1 MNLQRIIPCIA
12 CMAILSGCAT
22 TNSNAPPKS
31 AALTVETALAEA
43 DAAAK
48 AGQPD
53 KAVHILK
60 TATATHPDDKAPW
73 IQLAQMRFDGG
84 NYGDAIVNAL
94 EGLQRDPDDKLG
106 HSIVAV
112 SGLRLSSKALADLSQ
127 KNNLSGT
134 VRSEAQDL
142 AKLLRASLGEEV
154 LVPAKDK
161 GGTRAKETVKKQVS
175 VPPLKAA
182 AGNDPFGALK

>member
-12 CMAILSGCAT
+12 CVAIVSACAT
-22 TNSNAPPKS
+22 TSPAGAPKV
-31 AALTVETALAEA
+31 AAVTVETALAEA
-43 DAAAK
+43 DAAFK

-53 KAVHILK
+53 KAAHILK
-60 TATATHPDDKAPW
+60 TATATHPEDKAPW
-73 IQLAQMRFDGG
+73 IQLAQMRFDSGS
-84 NYGDAIVNAL
+84 YGDAIVNAL

-154 LVPAKDK
+154 LVPK
-161 GGTRAKETVKKQVS
+161 GPQAAPRSKLEKKAS
-175 VPPLKAA
+175 LPANKAA
-182 AGNDPFGALK
+182 PAGNDPFGALK

>member
-1 MNLQRIIPCIA
+1 MNFQRFIPCVT
-12 CMAILSGCAT
+12 CVAILSACAT
-22 TNSNAPPKS
+22 GNPGETPKV
-31 AALTVETALAEA
+31 ATVTVETALAEA
-43 DAAAK
+43 DAAFK
-48 AGQPD
+48 AGQSD
-53 KAVHILK
+53 KAASILK
-60 TATATHPDDKAPW
+60 TAAVAHPDDKAPW
-73 IQLAQMRFDGG
+73 IQLAQMRFDSGS
-84 NYGDAIVNAL
+84 YGDAIVSAL
-94 EGLQRDPDDKLG
+94 EGLHRDPDDKLG

-154 LVPAKDK
+154 LVPK
-161 GGTRAKETVKKQVS
+161 GPQPTPRSKLEKKASLPANKVA
-175 VPPLKAA
+175 P

>member
-12 CMAILSGCAT
+12 CVAVLSACAT
-22 TNSNAPPKS
+22 GNPGVAPTTAMVS
-31 AALTVETALAEA
+31 VDTALAEA
-43 DAAAK
+43 DAANK

-60 TATATHPDDKAPW
+60 TATAAHPADKAPW
-73 IQLAQMRFDGG
+73 IQLAQMRFDSGS
-84 NYGDAIVNAL
+84 YGEAIVSAL

-154 LVPAKDK
+154 LVPRDNKPNLKVKEIKKAGSPTLAKP
-161 GGTRAKETVKKQVS
+161 AS
-175 VPPLKAA
+175 S
-182 AGNDPFGALK
+182 NDPFGGLK

>member
-1 MNLQRIIPCIA
+1 MNLQQIIPCIA
-12 CMAILSGCAT
+12 CVALLSACAT
-22 TNSNAPPKS
+22 TNPSVAPV
-31 AALTVETALAEA
+31 AAIVPVDTALAEA
-43 DAAAK
+43 DAANK
-48 AGQPD
+48 AGHAD

-60 TATATHPDDKAPW
+60 TATAAHPTDKAPW
-73 IQLAQMRFDGG
+73 IQLAQMRFDSGS
-84 NYGDAIVNAL
+84 YGEAIVSAL

-106 HSIVAV
+106 HSIIAV

-154 LVPAKDK
+154 LVPREIKPNLKVREIRKAGRVINKS
-161 GGTRAKETVKKQVS
+161 ETS
-175 VPPLKAA
+175 
-182 AGNDPFGALK
+182 NDPFGGLK